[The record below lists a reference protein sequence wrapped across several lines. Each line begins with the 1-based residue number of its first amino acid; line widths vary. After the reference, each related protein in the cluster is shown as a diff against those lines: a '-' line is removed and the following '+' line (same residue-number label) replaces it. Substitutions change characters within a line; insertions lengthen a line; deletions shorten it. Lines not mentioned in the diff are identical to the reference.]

1 MKRIAMG
8 SKGSLARVL
17 LCTVAPFAL
26 FQTASIATAQDA
38 IEDDA
43 DLTVVVTAS
52 RTEESISSIPG
63 TVQVIGQDELKGAV
77 DASGDITSAL
87 ERLVPGFSLDNETLS
102 GGGQNF
108 RGRSVQI
115 LVNGAPRTTA
125 LRKLSRALSLIDPNS
140 IERIEVINGASAVYG
155 DGATGGVINII
166 TKTAEKEGWS
176 GEVSTTVSA
185 SERDVKDSLNVLT
198 SVSAAFRQENTHVQV
213 NGQFKNTGD
222 MFDGSG
228 TQISEDPITGQGG
241 GSGIEQYNLSGQV
254 GYEGDAFDVTLYANL
269 VKMEQ
274 DIKYQTDY
282 TSDPVSIDPSNP
294 YLGLPP
300 LEDSKNINATFNFY
314 EVGGLFDA
322 KVELYYNDAEKRA
335 AYVPLSAAN
344 PVAYL
349 PDVNES
355 QTVLFA
361 KQAGVRT
368 TFDADLSTV
377 YEGLAFTWGSDY
389 SYNDITQTVP
399 DGRDII
405 SPMKQHGFAQFA
417 QVKAPIGEMFE
428 VRGGVRHERFF
439 LSMDSFV
446 RPNALVPNPFYRDG
460 NGQARILTLGEHT
473 FTGAKK
479 DYSAT
484 VFNLGAV
491 AHLTDKVDV
500 FAGFSQGFSVPD
512 VGSFTRRAMPVPVDP
527 ENPVPSDLTNARM
540 IDVSDVA
547 PEAVIVNNYE
557 LGARFNTNGISFA
570 ASAFYSTSD
579 KGVNFDD
586 ATQTVTQAEER
597 IWGAELNIRGQLSE
611 AWGAGAVL
619 AYKEGVWD
627 ENKDGDVDEDLPNN
641 RIGSPFKATVFSDY
655 NFGNGLSVQGEAVFG
670 SGRNGKEG
678 AKGDLKKLKP
688 TFTMNASA
696 GYNSDY
702 GDFHFGVSNIFDTKQ
717 QNTTATALRDREVL
731 AEGRRVFLQ
740 YTKTF

>member
-1 MKRIAMG
+1 MKRVAMG
-8 SKGSLARVL
+8 NKGSLARVL
-17 LCTVAPFAL
+17 LCTVAPFAM
-26 FQTASIATAQDA
+26 FQTTSIATAQDA
-38 IEDDA
+38 IEDDT

-63 TVQVIGQDELKGAV
+63 TVQVIGADELKSAV
-77 DASGDITSAL
+77 NASGDITSAL

-176 GEVSTTVSA
+176 GEVSTTISA

-228 TQISEDPITGQGG
+228 SQISEDPITGQGG

-269 VKMEQ
+269 VKLEQ
-274 DIKYQTDY
+274 DIKFQTDY
-282 TSDPVSIDPSNP
+282 TTDPVSLDPSKP

-314 EVGGLFDA
+314 EIGGLFDA

-368 TFDADLSTV
+368 TFDADLSSV
-377 YEGLAFTWGSDY
+377 YEGLAVTWGSDY

-446 RPNALVPNPFYRDG
+446 RPNALVPNPYYSPN
-460 NGQARILTLGEHT
+460 NGQPTTLTIGKHT
-473 FTGAKK
+473 FTAADK

-484 VFNLGAV
+484 IFNLGGV
-491 AHLTDKVDV
+491 VHLTDELDV

-512 VGSFTRRAMPVPVDP
+512 VGSFTRRAMPA
-527 ENPVPSDLTNARM
+527 NPFADGVV
-540 IDVSDVA
+540 DVSDVA
-547 PEAVIVNNYE
+547 PEAVVVDNYE
-557 LGARFNTNGISFA
+557 LGARYNTNSISFA

-611 AWGAGAVL
+611 AWAAGAVL

-627 ENKDGDVDEDLPNN
+627 ENKDGDIDEDLPNN
-641 RIGSPFKATVFSDY
+641 RIGSPFKATLFSDY

-678 AKGDLKKLKP
+678 AKGELKKLKP

-702 GDFHFGVSNIFDTKQ
+702 GDFRFGVSNIFDTKQ

>member
-1 MKRIAMG
+1 MKRVAMG
-8 SKGSLARVL
+8 NKGSFARVL
-17 LCTVAPFAL
+17 LCTVAPFAM
-26 FQTASIATAQDA
+26 FQTTSIATAQDA
-38 IEDDA
+38 IEDDT

-63 TVQVIGQDELKGAV
+63 TVQVIGVDELKSAV

-176 GEVSTTVSA
+176 GEVGTTVSA

-228 TQISEDPITGQGG
+228 SQISEDPITGQGG

-274 DIKYQTDY
+274 DIKFQTDY
-282 TSDPVSIDPSNP
+282 TTDPVSLDPSKP

-314 EVGGLFDA
+314 KIGGLFDA

-368 TFDADLSTV
+368 TFDADLSAV
-377 YEGLAFTWGSDY
+377 YEGLAVTWGSDY

-446 RPNALVPNPFYRDG
+446 RPNALVPNPYYSPS
-460 NGQARILTLGEHT
+460 NGQPATLTIGKHT
-473 FTGAKK
+473 FTAADK

-484 VFNLGAV
+484 VFNLGGV
-491 AHLTDKVDV
+491 IHLTDELDV

-512 VGSFTRRAMPVPVDP
+512 VGSFTRRAMPA
-527 ENPVPSDLTNARM
+527 NPFADGVV
-540 IDVSDVA
+540 DVSDVA
-547 PEAVIVNNYE
+547 PEAVIVDNYE
-557 LGARFNTNGISFA
+557 LGARYNTNGISIA

-611 AWGAGAVL
+611 AWAAGAVL

-627 ENKDGDVDEDLPNN
+627 ENKDGDIDEDLPNN
-641 RIGSPFKATVFSDY
+641 RIGSPFKATLFSDY

-702 GDFHFGVSNIFDTKQ
+702 GDFRFGVSNIFDTKQ

>member
-1 MKRIAMG
+1 M
-8 SKGSLARVL
+8 
-17 LCTVAPFAL
+17 
-26 FQTASIATAQDA
+26 FQTASIATAQEV
-38 IEDDA
+38 IEDDT

-63 TVQVIGQDELKGAV
+63 TVQVIGQDEIKGAV

-87 ERLVPGFSLDNETLS
+87 ARLVPGFSLDNETLS
-102 GGGQNF
+102 GGGQHF

-155 DGATGGVINII
+155 DGATGGVINIL

-176 GEVSTTVSA
+176 GEVSTTISA

-198 SVSAAFRQENTHVQV
+198 SVNAGFRQENTHAHVS
-213 NGQFKNTGD
+213 GQFKNTGD

-241 GSGIEQYNLSGQV
+241 GSGIEQYNLSGQL
-254 GYEGDAFDVTLYANL
+254 GYEGDAFDVTIYANL

-274 DIKYQTDY
+274 EIKYQTDY
-282 TSDPVSIDPSNP
+282 TTDPVSVDPSKP

-322 KVELYYNDAEKRA
+322 KIELYYNDAEKRA
-335 AYVPLSAAN
+335 AFVPLSAAN

-368 TFDADLSTV
+368 TFDAELNSI
-377 YEGLAFTWGSDY
+377 YEGLALTWGSDY
-389 SYNDITQTVP
+389 SYNDISQTIP

-446 RPNALVPNPFYRDG
+446 RPNALVPNPFYTPT
-460 NGQARILTLGEHT
+460 NGQPEELTIGKHA
-473 FTGAKK
+473 FTSADK

-484 VFNLGAV
+484 VFNLGGV
-491 AHLTDKVDV
+491 AHLNDKLDV

-512 VGSFTRRAMPVPVDP
+512 VGSFTRRAMPLNPFVDG
-527 ENPVPSDLTNARM
+527 VV
-540 IDVSDVA
+540 DVSDVA
-547 PEAVIVNNYE
+547 PEAVIVNNFE
-557 LGARFNTNGISFA
+557 LGARYNTQALSLS

-586 ATQTVTQAEER
+586 ATQTVLQAEER
-597 IWGAELNIRGQLSE
+597 IWGAELNIRGQLNE

-627 ENKDGDVDEDLPNN
+627 ENKDGDLDEDLPNN

-655 NFGNGLSVQGEAVFG
+655 NFGNGFSLQGEAVFG
-670 SGRNGKEG
+670 SGRSGKEG

-696 GYNSDY
+696 SYNSDY
-702 GDFHFGVSNIFDTKQ
+702 GDFRFGATNIFDTKQ
-717 QNTTATALRDREVL
+717 QNTTATALRDREVQ
-731 AEGRRVFLQ
+731 AEGRRFFLQ

>member
-1 MKRIAMG
+1 MKSVAMG
-8 SKGSLARVL
+8 NKGSLARLL
-17 LCTVAPFAL
+17 LCTVAPLAM
-26 FQTASIATAQDA
+26 FQTASTATAQEA
-38 IEDDA
+38 IEDDT

-63 TVQVIGQDELKGAV
+63 TVQVIGQDEIKGAV

-87 ERLVPGFSLDNETLS
+87 ARLVPGFSLDNETLS

-166 TKTAEKEGWS
+166 TKTAEEEGWS
-176 GEVSTTVSA
+176 GEVSTTISA

-198 SVSAAFRQENTHVQV
+198 SVNAGFRQENTHAHVS
-213 NGQFKNTGD
+213 GQFKNTGD

-241 GSGIEQYNLSGQV
+241 GSGIEQYNLSGQL
-254 GYEGDAFDVTLYANL
+254 GYEGDAFDVTIYANL

-274 DIKYQTDY
+274 EIKYQTDY
-282 TSDPVSIDPSNP
+282 TTDPVSIDPSKP

-322 KVELYYNDAEKRA
+322 KIELYYNDAEKRA
-335 AYVPLSAAN
+335 AFVPLSAAN

-368 TFDADLSTV
+368 TFDAELNSI
-377 YEGLAFTWGSDY
+377 YEGLALTWGSDY
-389 SYNDITQTVP
+389 SYNDISQTIP

-439 LSMDSFV
+439 LRMDSFV
-446 RPNALVPNPFYRDG
+446 RPNALVPNPFYTNPGDP
-460 NGQARILTLGEHT
+460 LTATIGEHT
-473 FTGAKK
+473 FTAADK

-484 VFNLGAV
+484 VFNLGGV
-491 AHLTDKVDV
+491 AHLNDKLDV

-512 VGSFTRRAMPVPVDP
+512 VGSFTRRAMPLNPFVDG
-527 ENPVPSDLTNARM
+527 VV
-540 IDVSDVA
+540 DVSDVA
-547 PEAVIVNNYE
+547 PEAVIVNNFE
-557 LGARFNTNGISFA
+557 LGARYNTQALSLSV
-570 ASAFYSTSD
+570 SAFYSTSD

-586 ATQTVTQAEER
+586 ATQTVLQAEER
-597 IWGAELNIRGQLSE
+597 IWGAELNIRGQLNE

-627 ENKDGDVDEDLPNN
+627 ENKDGDLDEDLPNN

-655 NFGNGLSVQGEAVFG
+655 SFGNGFSLQGEAVFG
-670 SGRNGKEG
+670 SGRSGKEG

-696 GYNSDY
+696 SYNSDY
-702 GDFHFGVSNIFDTKQ
+702 GDFRFGATNIFDTKQ
-717 QNTTATALRDREVL
+717 QNTTATALRDREVP
-731 AEGRRVFLQ
+731 AEGRRFFLQ